1 MVRFAL
7 SAAML
12 GLLPLSAAAQPIFPL
27 DPSSESSH
35 EDSATSFDGTN
46 FLVVYTDDRGI
57 LFNYELY
64 GTMVSPS
71 GQVLSQTPLMVS
83 SGPYTGYPDACASGG
98 QHFVV
103 YEAAWGGGAIPQ
115 VRGTRVLSNGTVL
128 DADGIEIFSNEQTAN
143 AFRPQ
148 VATNG
153 QKYCVVWGDDLLYP
167 GQMPLQFA
175 LVRFDGTRELGPVN
189 IPGSDTASLLSQ
201 DLTSDGTNFILA
213 WEGEF
218 GMMVTRI
225 SPTGQVLGT
234 QLIHA
239 SNNHWMDVTKI
250 GFNGEGFL
258 VSWYWWPEGDP
269 TLSAKRVTL
278 TGAGTGTLL
287 TIPGGGSVGI
297 PFSILRSGSEF
308 VLFSVGANPSI
319 SAPQLEYTRISSA
332 GQIVEPA
339 TVYLSGPDLRGFP
352 SVAMGQGGTVL
363 SAAALAFGVPYPARM
378 HGQVLSLGAASSCY
392 ANCDGSTAAPQL
404 TANDFACFLNRFAAA
419 EPYADCDGV
428 GGLTANDFACF
439 LTRYVQGCP

>member
-1 MVRFAL
+1 MFRLAL
-7 SAAML
+7 SAAI
-12 GLLPLSAAAQPIFPL
+12 LLPLSAAAQPIFPL
-27 DPSSESSH
+27 DPTSESSH
-35 EDSATSFDGTN
+35 EDSATSFDGAN

-57 LFNYELY
+57 MFNYELY

-71 GQVLSQTPLMVS
+71 GQVLTPTPLMVS
-83 SGPYTGYPDACASGG
+83 SGPYTGYPDACASAG

-128 DADGIEIFSNEQTAN
+128 DVDGIEIFSNEQTAN

-175 LVRFDGTRELGPVN
+175 LVRFDGTRELGPVS
-189 IPGSDTASLLSQ
+189 IPGTDTASLLSQ

-213 WEGEF
+213 WEGES

-239 SNNHWMDVTKI
+239 SNSYWMDLIKI
-250 GFNGEGFL
+250 GFNGQGFL
-258 VSWYWWPEGDP
+258 VSWYWWPDGNP
-269 TLSAKRVTL
+269 TLSAKRITL
-278 TGAGTGTLL
+278 AGAAAGSVLS
-287 TIPGGGSVGI
+287 IPGAGSVGI

-308 VLFSVGANPSI
+308 ALFSVGANPST
-319 SAPQLEYTRISSA
+319 SAPQLEYTRISAA
-332 GQIVEPA
+332 GQIMAPA
-339 TVYLSGPDLRGFP
+339 TVYLPDQRIQGFP
-352 SVAMGQGGTVL
+352 SAAMGANGTVL
-363 SAAALAFGVPYPARM
+363 SAAALAFGSPYPARM
-378 HGQVLSLGAASSCY
+378 HGQVLTLGAPCYANCDESGVAPILTPNDFQCFLNKFAAGDPY
-392 ANCDGSTAAPQL
+392 ANCDGSTGAPNL
-404 TANDFACFLNRFAAA
+404 TPNDFQCFLNRFAA
-419 EPYADCDGV
+419 
-428 GGLTANDFACF
+428 
-439 LTRYVQGCP
+439 GCS